1 MLRWRG
7 WRKDEFKP
15 QFEKSF
21 RIMVK
26 ALSNVDEKPSKA
38 FDEFCK
44 EMQKLD
50 TIVDENFERDL
61 NDEC

>member
-1 MLRWRG
+1 
-7 WRKDEFKP
+7 
-15 QFEKSF
+15 
-21 RIMVK
+21 MVK

-61 NDEC
+61 NGEC